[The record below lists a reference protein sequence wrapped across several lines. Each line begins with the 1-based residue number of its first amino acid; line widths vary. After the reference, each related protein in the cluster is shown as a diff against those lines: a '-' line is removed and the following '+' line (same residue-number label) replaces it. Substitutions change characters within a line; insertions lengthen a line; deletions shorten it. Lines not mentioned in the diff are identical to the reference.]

1 MASTGLKPE
10 KNPTLSTPVN
20 SYGIHGY
27 LYSARTTEW
36 FVGKNENWT
45 VSPTSACMTS
55 GTKVNPPFATSTVW
69 VIGVLLVEDA
79 VPEEAAA

>member
-1 MASTGLKPE
+1 MSVPFQNTPWGVLGVLTSLRMASTGLKPE

-36 FVGKNENWT
+36 FVGKNEN
-45 VSPTSACMTS
+45 S
-55 GTKVNPPFATSTVW
+55 GWDQLETLSHLGFDKCH
-69 VIGVLLVEDA
+69 GG
-79 VPEEAAA
+79 